1 MRQVQLFEK
10 KLTAAEYL
18 AYDDG
23 TDTRYELVQ
32 GELVEMPPESNL
44 NARIAAFLFMKFL
57 QVVPFTRV
65 CHKDVAIEVTS
76 GRATFRI
83 PDLLVLSEA
92 GEAALTDRPH
102 NTITL
107 EMPPPILVI
116 EVVSPD
122 EPARDYRYKRSEY
135 AVRGI
140 PEYWI
145 VDPIQQKVT
154 VLTLVEGFY
163 DEIAFSGDVPLVS
176 SAFPSL
182 KLTPNQILL
191 TTNADSTVP
200 AAGN

>member
-1 MRQVQLFEK
+1 MSQVQLFEK

-44 NARIAAFLFMKFL
+44 NARIAMFLLGQFL
-57 QVVPFTRV
+57 QIVPFTRL
-65 CHKDVAIEVTS
+65 CHKDVAIEIAS

-107 EMPPPILVI
+107 EMPSPILVI

-122 EPARDYRYKRSEY
+122 EPARDYRHKRSEY

-145 VDPIQQKVT
+145 VDPTQQKVT

-163 DEIAFSGDVPLVS
+163 DEIAFLGDVPLVS

-182 KLTPNQILL
+182 TLAPNQILL
-191 TTNADSTVP
+191 KTNAEGTVQ
-200 AAGN
+200 ATGT